1 MAKSTLRE
9 FIEGYEQSD
18 EKNGESRGKKF
29 FSRSFSGNV
38 TPAMLHFSKRGI
50 LKLFT
55 TLSKRIQY
63 MSTKALGS
71 AVLSFGI
78 VTIILSFLADYG
90 SATGQA
96 ATISFILGVALSLAA
111 IPLLLSDTTF
121 AYIFQNS
128 KILDK
133 ILFDF
138 LCINRVPRNENA
150 KSMHIAV
157 MAVIGGL
164 LGLLGY
170 FIPVWWVIFGVFAA
184 LFVYL
189 AFGSPEFA
197 FFSTFFVLPYISIIP
212 YGYAIVTALVLLC
225 SVSFLRKVLSGK
237 RVFSLEQYDVIVLFM
252 MIMIFISGIFAK
264 AEGGVVSALVAMSVM
279 LGYFLSSNLITN
291 RRLADC
297 MLVAVELSSLAPLGV
312 SCYNAIFLLK
322 SGEISPL
329 FTVGISSTFA
339 NTEDYALFLL
349 VVIACSMALIAQSS
363 GFARF
368 LCIVGMVLNLGA
380 LVTCSEPFALLA
392 LAVGMI
398 LYVMLGSRKSWTGI
412 ATVILAILPYVLV
425 FVISSVNPD
434 LLSLGA
440 MTALWGDSLGVF
452 VYNIVVGIGIG
463 AESFAIAMGELA
475 GEFTSAS
482 NVFMSIGLELGIFAL
497 AAFVVILIV
506 RVRHRTIYHGYIKH
520 SEISMISPIVAV
532 ATIGIIVF
540 GTASNVFGNIVSYYL
555 FWCIFGAGSA
565 TLRVAKREYDERV
578 MYFED
583 AIDSEMSVMDV
594 KII

>member
-29 FSRSFSGNV
+29 FSRSFSGNI
-38 TPAMLHFSKRGI
+38 TSAMLHFSKRGI
-50 LKLFT
+50 LKLLT

-78 VTIILSFLADYG
+78 ITIILSFLADYG

-96 ATISFILGVALSLAA
+96 ATISFILGVALSLVA

-128 KILDK
+128 NVLDT

-138 LCINRVPRNENA
+138 LCVNRVPRNENA
-150 KSMHIAV
+150 KSMPIAV
-157 MAVIGGL
+157 MSVVGVL
-164 LGLLGY
+164 LGLLGF
-170 FIPVWWVIFGVFAA
+170 FIPVWWVIFGVLVV

-189 AFGSPEFA
+189 AFGSPEFS

-212 YGYAIVTALVLLC
+212 YGYSIITALVLLC

-237 RVFSLEQYDVIVLFM
+237 RVFSLEQYDVIVLFI
-252 MIMIFISGIFAK
+252 MILIFISGIFAK
-264 AEGGVVSALVAMSVM
+264 AEGGILSSLVAISVM

-297 MLVAVELSSLAPLGV
+297 MLVAAELSSLVPLGV
-312 SCYNAIFLLK
+312 AYYNAISK
-322 SGEISPL
+322 VSVGEISSA
-329 FTVGISSTFA
+329 FTVGISSTFE
-339 NTEDYALFLL
+339 NTEAYAVFLL

-363 GFARF
+363 GFVRF

-380 LVTCSEPFALLA
+380 LVMCAEPFALLA
-392 LAVGMI
+392 LAIGII
-398 LYVMLGSRKSWTGI
+398 LYVMLGTRKSWTGI
-412 ATVILAILPYVLV
+412 ATILLALLPYALV
-425 FVISSVNPD
+425 FVISAVNPD
-434 LLSLGA
+434 MLSLGA

-463 AESFAIAMGELA
+463 ADSFAIAMGELA
-475 GEFTSAS
+475 RGFTSAS
-482 NVFMSIGLELGIFAL
+482 NVFISIGLELGIFAL
-497 AAFVVILIV
+497 AAFVFMLIV

-520 SEISMISPIVAV
+520 SEISMISPIIAV

-540 GTASNVFGNIVSYYL
+540 GTTSNVLGDAVSYYL

-583 AIDSEMSVMDV
+583 AIDRELSVVDV